1 MSLLNLN
8 FVLKISNFNSTHWYN
23 KQIQGVF
30 MSNKKEI
37 ERTELHRTIWQIAN
51 DLRGS
56 VDGWD
61 FKQYVL
67 GMLFYRFISE
77 NLSLHVNTNQRKAG
91 FKDFNYRDL
100 TDEKAL
106 SAKKQII
113 DEKGFFILPSKLFSN
128 VTKNAVNNEN
138 LNMTLEKVF
147 KDIEASA
154 MGTQSEDSFKGLFDD
169 LNVNSNKL
177 GGTVVERNT
186 RLAKLLRAID
196 GLDFGDFTGGT
207 IDLFGDAYEYLMTMY
222 AANAGKSGGEFF
234 TPQEVSELL
243 ARIAIIDFNSP
254 DRKFKEEVNK
264 VYDPACGSGSLLLK
278 ISKIIGKGKVK
289 QGYYGQEINLTTY
302 NLARINM
309 FLHDIPFDKFNLA
322 YGDTL
327 MNPKHWDDKPFDAI
341 VSNPP
346 YSIKWEGDSNS
357 LLINDPRFA
366 PAGVLAPKSKA
377 DFAFVL
383 HILSWLSSSGT
394 AAIVEFPGI
403 LYRGGAEQKIR
414 KYLVDN
420 NYIDTI
426 IQLPPDLFF
435 GSTISTII
443 MVLRKNKT
451 DSNILFIDASKE
463 FVRFDIKNKLSDTNI
478 DRLLNTIRQR
488 TKTEYFSKNVSFE
501 DIVAKDYNL
510 SVNTY
515 VSVEDTSEV
524 INIKELN
531 KKINEI
537 TSKSAVLRNAID
549 SIVQELE
556 GDSNE

>member
-1 MSLLNLN
+1 MGINE
-8 FVLKISNFNSTHWYN
+8 
-23 KQIQGVF
+23 KQNQT
-30 MSNKKEI
+30 NKKEA

-77 NLSLHVNTNQRKAG
+77 NLSLHVNLNQKKAG
-91 FKDFNYRDL
+91 FKDFNYKNL
-100 TDEKAL
+100 SDEKAL

-128 VTKNAVNNEN
+128 VTKNADNNEN

-243 ARIAIIDFNSP
+243 ARIAIIDFNSA
-254 DRKFKEEVNK
+254 DRKFKQEVNK

-289 QGYYGQEINLTTY
+289 QGYFGQEINLTTY

-327 MNPKHWDDKPFDAI
+327 MNPKHWDDKPFDVI

-394 AAIVEFPGI
+394 ASIVEFPGI

-420 NYIDTI
+420 NYVDTI

-478 DRLLNTIRQR
+478 DILLNTIRQR
-488 TKTEYFSKNVSFE
+488 TQTEYFSKNVSIE
-501 DIVAKDYNL
+501 EIVAKDYNL

-537 TSKSAVLRNAID
+537 TSKSAILRKAID
-549 SIVQELE
+549 TIVQQLE
-556 GDSNE
+556 GDLDE